1 MSQIYEGEDVYDC
14 KTYTKKELMEFLES
28 MKSDQ
33 FVKLQNFFQ
42 TMPKLEHEIEVENP
56 NTKVKSKVKL
66 EGLGAFFA

>member
-1 MSQIYEGEDVYDC
+1 MI
-14 KTYTKKELMEFLES
+14 
-28 MKSDQ
+28 
-33 FVKLQNFFQ
+33 FVKLQDFFQ